1 MITKTCTPGII
12 RSNNTAQ
19 SSTPPGIVFK
29 LSLEACCYSLNMF
42 NCFYESC
49 EQKFFCFIVHGLH
62 NHIHITW
69 DNLLLWTKQ
78 TCNKRFSECHHTWW
92 NWDASRQRTSL
103 TGSFKDFCLNVCKWD
118 GLNIFFKWERP
129 FFEYYPSILNDNIIE
144 HRWQVCWC
152 GRVARSALVLRFG
165 NVVLLWMFCCCFI
178 GHYGLVFANCWMYN
192 V

>member
-1 MITKTCTPGII
+1 MLSVGCWWSSVVWWPHVSAGNTAEDPDPFNTIRLIITKTCTPGII

-69 DNLLLWTKQ
+69 DNLLLWSEQSCNVISDFQNAKCLLQ
-78 TCNKRFSECHHTWW
+78 TWFHILYFYRMGISNKLSPPESAMLL
-92 NWDASRQRTSL
+92 D
-103 TGSFKDFCLNVCKWD
+103 KDL
-118 GLNIFFKWERP
+118 
-129 FFEYYPSILNDNIIE
+129 
-144 HRWQVCWC
+144 H
-152 GRVARSALVLRFG
+152 
-165 NVVLLWMFCCCFI
+165 
-178 GHYGLVFANCWMYN
+178 
-192 V
+192 

>member
-1 MITKTCTPGII
+1 MLSVGCWWSSVVWWPHVSAGNTAEDPDPFNTIRLIITKTCTPGII

-69 DNLLLWTKQ
+69 DNLLLWSEQ
-78 TCNKRFSECHHTWW
+78 TCNKRFLECGMPSSNMISYFIFFIEW
-92 NWDASRQRTSL
+92 AFQTS
-103 TGSFKDFCLNVCKWD
+103 CLHLKVRCFST
-118 GLNIFFKWERP
+118 NIFTNKQ
-129 FFEYYPSILNDNIIE
+129 L
-144 HRWQVCWC
+144 
-152 GRVARSALVLRFG
+152 
-165 NVVLLWMFCCCFI
+165 
-178 GHYGLVFANCWMYN
+178 
-192 V
+192 